1 MGADSAWAC
10 SAAPLQP
17 DGARIRQ
24 DRPRGARTS
33 SPLIWIKAR
42 GKHSNIKVC
51 GRTTCGT
58 RGCKHS
64 VAARGGGG
72 GPAGRVCSQR
82 RAGLR
87 FRRAP
92 GLVAR
97 SIKPEDRGGSRVRS
111 RACRRRSDFRL
122 RSRELRHGR
131 PGRRPMRR
139 LPQLLRSMPELLGR
153 LHRSR
158 IDGPR
163 RAVPFERPVDA
174 MRNNGHVGRV
184 PIARRAT
191 AAPNLSHRPLM
202 AGVCERAQLR
212 RGRRSSASAFA
223 SQARNAL

>member
-33 SPLIWIKAR
+33 SPLISIKAR
-42 GKHSNIKVC
+42 DKYSNIKVC

-58 RGCKHS
+58 RGRKHS
-64 VAARGGGG
+64 VAAHGGGG
-72 GPAGRVCSQR
+72 GPAGRACSQR

-87 FRRAP
+87 FRPTP
-92 GLVAR
+92 GLAAR
-97 SIKPEDRGGSRVRS
+97 SVKPEDRGGSRVQS

-139 LPQLLRSMPELLGR
+139 LPLLLRSLPELLGR

-158 IDGPR
+158 VDGPR
-163 RAVPFERPVDA
+163 RAVASFERLVDA
-174 MRNNGHVGRV
+174 ARNRPDGQV
-184 PIARRAT
+184 PTARRAT
-191 AAPNLSHRPLM
+191 ATPYVIRRPLT
-202 AGVCERAQLR
+202 ADVCERAQLR
-212 RGRRSSASAFA
+212 RGRRSSTSAFA